1 VTGACPEAACPS
13 STAYVMKTSLLGL
26 DTAELRTLMQE
37 EGEPAYRGGQL
48 ADWIYQHGARTFDE
62 MSSLPAAL
70 RNRLAAKYRVGRSS
84 VVAAQQGRDGTF
96 KLLLEMQDGA
106 RVETVGLPYAD
117 RFSCCLSTQV
127 GCPIGCRFCASGQGG
142 FVRNLVPAEIAEQ
155 VLTINETAESDTLRF
170 SSAGRAIDR
179 VVIMGMGE
187 PLLNYESVARAVQL
201 LNNEM
206 GIGIRHIAVSTVGI
220 VPGIL
225 KLAEDKPQITLAV
238 SLHAATDELRRTLIP
253 GHFLGWDAPVTTKV
267 QQFLLPPRESMISG
281 PVDLENQLIV
291 VPTRQ
296 AGRRLREALAMHCA
310 EQNTALLSPRV
321 VTPAFFLHSE
331 HESSR
336 AANQTEVT
344 AVWIDVLMKPTS
356 ASTASSSR
364 HERRSNPSPGPCIQA
379 VCCNG
384 YAIPS
389 PTEGTE

>member
-1 VTGACPEAACPS
+1 
-13 STAYVMKTSLLGL
+13 MKTSLLGL

-253 GHFLGWDAPVTTKV
+253 GVSRWSIAEIVTACREHVRSTGRRVTFEYCLLGGVNDGA
-267 QQFLLPPRESMISG
+267 S
-281 PVDLENQLIV
+281 
-291 VPTRQ
+291 Q
-296 AGRRLREALAMHCA
+296 AGELARILKGLNCHVNLIRYNPVPGLPYRAPAQAAIRGFRTILEQAGIQVTQRLQRGADISAACGQLRRQTA
-310 EQNTALLSPRV
+310 EQV
-321 VTPAFFLHSE
+321 
-331 HESSR
+331 
-336 AANQTEVT
+336 
-344 AVWIDVLMKPTS
+344 
-356 ASTASSSR
+356 
-364 HERRSNPSPGPCIQA
+364 
-379 VCCNG
+379 
-384 YAIPS
+384 
-389 PTEGTE
+389 